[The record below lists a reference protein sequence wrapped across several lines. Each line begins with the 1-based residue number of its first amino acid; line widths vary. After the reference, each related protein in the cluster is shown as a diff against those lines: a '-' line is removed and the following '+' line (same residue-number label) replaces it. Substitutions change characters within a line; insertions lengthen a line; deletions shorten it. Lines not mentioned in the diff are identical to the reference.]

1 MRPNCGAS
9 VGGDISNASCFLLCT
24 GAEARSIGRDAF
36 AVFVFV
42 GGGIASWDALGM
54 ERSLT
59 IFAVEAS
66 FAVDA
71 LLVFLTPSLKG
82 TGAWSAL

>member
-9 VGGDISNASCFLLCT
+9 VGGDISKGLCSLLCA
-24 GAEARSIGRDAF
+24 GAGARSIGGSAL

-42 GGGIASWDALGM
+42 LVGGGMASCDALGA

-59 IFAVEAS
+59 IFSVEV
-66 FAVDA
+66 FFVVA
-71 LLVFLTPSLKG
+71 LLFVVFALSLKG
-82 TGAWSAL
+82 TGA